1 MKPGNAGDKE
11 ELSNTSC
18 SVSWDIQC
26 FMGYTVLQI
35 RKMRI
40 VLSNKKLK
48 PFKSMP
54 FLLV

>member
-1 MKPGNAGDKE
+1 MKPGNVGDR
-11 ELSNTSC
+11 ELGNTSC
-18 SVSWDIQC
+18 SVSWVIQC

-40 VLSNKKLK
+40 VFSNKKLK

-54 FLLV
+54 FPMI